1 MSRPGVGV
9 SNPIL
14 LEWYALAVL
23 VGLAKNLSDAWGG
36 QKIRAHFADFVASPT
51 PEAWSIASALVER
64 DDDAD
69 WPSRLIIFPDA
80 TSVWHEDPECK
91 RFIDGSSVEIE
102 GTTIIYA
109 FITDK

>member
-1 MSRPGVGV
+1 MARPGVGV

-23 VGLAKNLSDAWGG
+23 VGLAKHLGGAWGHV
-36 QKIRAHFADFVASPT
+36 IRGHFAEFVANPS

-64 DDDAD
+64 DDDPY
-69 WPSRLIIFPDA
+69 WPSRLIIFPDDQ
-80 TSVWHEDPECK
+80 SVWAPDPECK

-102 GTTIIYA
+102 GTKLSYA

>member
-23 VGLAKNLSDAWGG
+23 VGLAKHLGGAWGHV
-36 QKIRAHFADFVASPT
+36 IRGHFAEFVASPT

-64 DDDAD
+64 DDDPY
-69 WPSRLIIFPDA
+69 WPSRLIIFPDPH
-80 TSVWHEDPECK
+80 SVWHEDPEGS
-91 RFIDGSSVEIE
+91 RIIDGSSVEIE
-102 GTTIIYA
+102 QTTISYA